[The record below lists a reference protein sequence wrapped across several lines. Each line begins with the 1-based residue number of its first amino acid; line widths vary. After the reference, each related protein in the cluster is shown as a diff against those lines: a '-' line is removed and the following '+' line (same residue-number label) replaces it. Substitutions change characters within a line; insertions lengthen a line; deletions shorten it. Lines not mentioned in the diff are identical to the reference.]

1 MSGSES
7 IERTIFS
14 LDTELPADS
23 VEFCPREGLYDIL
36 VCGTYNLVKN
46 DEGEKEAGHESKKP
60 QERNG
65 RCLVYEFDEAS
76 MGLKEMQRIETAAI
90 LDVKWSY
97 SQGVANPML
106 AFAESVGRIQF
117 HEWNSQEVKTLLNVQ
132 SIQVADPSVLCLSID
147 WNNRLTPQDTGALV
161 VSRSDGVVSVLRPR
175 ESQFE
180 VDTTWHAHDYEPWVA
195 SWNYWS
201 PTLVY
206 SGGDDC
212 KLKGWDTRTSCEA
225 PIFVNKWFE
234 AGVTCVQTHPFIEN
248 LIAVGSYDNT
258 VRIFDSRKITTSL
271 VEVGVGGGAWRVKW
285 HPSDTRKNELLVAC
299 MYDGFKVI
307 KTPINESGQVDVT
320 FSSAVSSRFDAHASI
335 AYGIIKLRVP
345 APRPLTN
352 VSVTVGPPVL
362 LIKSVGA
369 EYYSALRR
377 AIASS
382 CHMTPATNSRQSSYR
397 PPKRLNSQV
406 NKSGSTQGT
415 SHFSTS
421 AEANSGPIA
430 SKRLRRSQSFDS
442 HPSSPTPGGQF
453 NIDPSH
459 TPLDAVNQMDRAPPT
474 HRGDS
479 SRGRP
484 RGLGGFGRGGGGGG
498 GGGRAPPRGKSRG
511 APPVDKKLL
520 SLPALDG
527 PLRDEAYIKQ
537 TEINAILPPVKDRWL
552 ENPKSTVSNYFSLNF
567 GKQPTYEAREGALE
581 GRRITRCTVLVDSKH
596 MITGTGDAPIRKE
609 AEKLAALSGMLQ
621 LHRLGLLEKSKQ
633 QVNVTSAGTSANGP
647 KLRDGS
653 AVTYEIARQFMD
665 FYCKEFHY
673 DPPEI
678 TFDKSEQGSRTAW
691 DATMTVGGRR
701 IGLGYAS
708 TKKEAKNNCYIDV
721 TVYLDQCDE
730 KLWPKFK
737 QQMAHHG
744 PEGEPSMAAKVHFI
758 MSDDLDD
765 EIRDLCK
772 DIKDSNLY
780 ANRPVTQ
787 PTPESSK
794 SEDQSS
800 NRDGI
805 YRPPRPGQDGPTERY
820 HESKSAR
827 LREARETYEN
837 DPKMAHMRETR
848 RSLPVY
854 TRAEDLL
861 ATIEQNDVTICMAAT
876 GSGKTT
882 QVPQLILDQMIERG
896 KGSRCNIVCT
906 QPRRIAAISVAER
919 IAKERGESLGQS
931 IGYQVRFEA
940 KFPQEHGN
948 ITFCTTGIFLK
959 RMQSALLEQSQG
971 KRHGTG
977 HGLDDVTHIL
987 VDEVH
992 ERDVDTDLLLVVL
1005 KRLLADR
1012 RARQKPLKIVLM
1024 SATID
1029 PTLFQT
1035 YFASDDGTPAPVAEV
1050 PGRSFPVSKYY
1061 MDDIIQQL
1069 STIQVGNSAWV
1080 WREKSV
1086 VEYAEGEIGPHALAP
1101 VTGNPSYLPGVHTD
1115 MSQVLQKDFDIPYPL
1130 VALTIAHVIKKSD
1143 DGHVLVFLPG
1153 WDEMMS
1159 LQKILDDR
1167 HQALLGVDLFNR
1179 DKFSLHLLHSTVP
1192 VAEQQA
1198 VFDPPRPGVRRII
1211 LATNIAETSIT
1222 IPDVVYVVDT
1232 ARIKEKRYDPAR
1244 HMSSLVSAW
1253 VGSSNLNQRAG
1264 RAGRHRSGEYYGIIS
1279 KARLATLEPYQL
1291 VEMKR
1296 TDLTNVVMHV
1306 KAINFPGMEVEQVLA
1321 ETIEPPEAERVASA
1335 MRSLMMVGALDNQ
1348 KNLTSLG
1355 RVLLQLPVEV
1365 AVGRLVLYGSF
1376 FKCLDQALTLA
1387 AILTNRDP
1395 FMAPIALKQEANAA
1409 KERWSSNDFRS
1420 DALATLNAYN
1430 TWWAMQDRGEYVT
1443 ANRFCSEN
1451 FLSKPSL
1458 LNIQRIKGHL
1468 LQSLYYAGVLDI
1480 SAGGT
1485 SSNHRVA
1492 RDMVVPPELN
1502 EHGDSKPLLAALIA
1516 IACQP
1521 NFAIRHKEKM
1531 YRTREDK
1538 TAFIHPGSVNH
1549 RRRQAVDQH
1558 KDLVEM
1564 GERELFAFAEK
1575 TRNTAQGGQLFLRN
1589 CTRLDPMTYMLFGA
1603 YDLVVTP
1610 RGLEC
1615 DNWLPITGNI
1625 DALDDVRRLKSMMEA
1640 CMLRVFDGICG
1651 RMNSRDKDYRSRFRL
1666 KDERVSGTDEEVG
1679 AQGTPLSQK
1688 EVKELNYLT
1697 GDIVRILN
1705 RYSEERLSRQDSRW
1719 NSRPGTPSGYSTPP
1733 YFGPGTIRM
1742 SASGASTP
1750 NPGFGGYRLGP
1761 RSAYFD
1767 SRPSTRPSSPLWR

>member
-1 MSGSES
+1 MSFRVIHGC
-7 IERTIFS
+7 R
-14 LDTELPADS
+14 
-23 VEFCPREGLYDIL
+23 
-36 VCGTYNLVKN
+36 
-46 DEGEKEAGHESKKP
+46 
-60 QERNG
+60 
-65 RCLVYEFDEAS
+65 
-76 MGLKEMQRIETAAI
+76 RI
-90 LDVKWSY
+90 
-97 SQGVANPML
+97 
-106 AFAESVGRIQF
+106 
-117 HEWNSQEVKTLLNVQ
+117 
-132 SIQVADPSVLCLSID
+132 
-147 WNNRLTPQDTGALV
+147 
-161 VSRSDGVVSVLRPR
+161 
-175 ESQFE
+175 
-180 VDTTWHAHDYEPWVA
+180 VA
-195 SWNYWS
+195 S
-201 PTLVY
+201 
-206 SGGDDC
+206 
-212 KLKGWDTRTSCEA
+212 
-225 PIFVNKWFE
+225 
-234 AGVTCVQTHPFIEN
+234 
-248 LIAVGSYDNT
+248 
-258 VRIFDSRKITTSL
+258 
-271 VEVGVGGGAWRVKW
+271 
-285 HPSDTRKNELLVAC
+285 
-299 MYDGFKVI
+299 
-307 KTPINESGQVDVT
+307 
-320 FSSAVSSRFDAHASI
+320 
-335 AYGIIKLRVP
+335 
-345 APRPLTN
+345 
-352 VSVTVGPPVL
+352 
-362 LIKSVGA
+362 
-369 EYYSALRR
+369 RR
-377 AIASS
+377 
-382 CHMTPATNSRQSSYR
+382 HMTPSTSSRPSSYR

-406 NKSGSTQGT
+406 NKSGSTEGA
-415 SHFSTS
+415 SHFST
-421 AEANSGPIA
+421 AEANSSPA
-430 SKRLRRSQSFDS
+430 TSKRLRRSHSSDS
-442 HPSSPTPGGQF
+442 RPTSPTHGAQSA
-453 NIDPSH
+453 IHSSH
-459 TPLDAVNQMDRAPPT
+459 TALDTAGRMDRGSFP

-479 SRGRP
+479 RGRISRGSGGFSRGGSGRAPSRGR
-484 RGLGGFGRGGGGGG
+484 GRG
-498 GGGRAPPRGKSRG
+498 ATP
-511 APPVDKKLL
+511 AVDKKLF

-527 PLRDEAYIKQ
+527 PLRDEAHIK
-537 TEINAILPPVKDRWL
+537 TAEIDPSLPPVKERWL
-552 ENPKSTVSNYFSLNF
+552 DNPKSTVSNYFSLHF
-567 GKQPTYEAREGALE
+567 GKQPTYEAREGVLE
-581 GRRITRCTVLVDSKH
+581 GKRLIRCTVLVDSKN
-596 MITGTGDAPIRKE
+596 MVTGIGDAPARKE

-621 LHRLGLLEKSKQ
+621 LHRLGLLDKKPQS
-633 QVNVTSAGTSANGP
+633 NIPSTSASADGP

-653 AVTYEIARQFMD
+653 TVTYEIARQFMD

-678 TFDKSEQGSRTAW
+678 IFDKSEKGSRTAW
-691 DATMTVGGRR
+691 DVTMTVGGRR

-721 TVYLDQCDE
+721 TVYLDQCDDT
-730 KLWPKFK
+730 LWPKFK
-737 QQMAHHG
+737 EQIRGSDGDPGMAT
-744 PEGEPSMAAKVHFI
+744 KVHFI

-765 EIRDLCK
+765 EIRDLCR
-772 DIKDSNLY
+772 DIRESSLY
-780 ANRPVTQ
+780 ANRPITQ
-787 PTPESSK
+787 PTQISTESG
-794 SEDQSS
+794 DQSS
-800 NRDGI
+800 SRDGI

-820 HESKSAR
+820 HETKSTR
-827 LREARETYEN
+827 LREAREAYEN
-837 DPKMAHMRETR
+837 DPKMARMRETR
-848 RSLPVY
+848 RALPVY
-854 TRAEDLL
+854 TRAKELL

-882 QVPQLILDQMIERG
+882 QVPQLILEEMIERG
-896 KGSRCNIVCT
+896 KGSRCNVVCT

-919 IAKERGESLGQS
+919 VAKERGEPLGQS
-931 IGYQVRFEA
+931 IGYQVRFDA
-940 KFPQEHGN
+940 KLPQEHGSV
-948 ITFCTTGIFLK
+948 TFCTTGIFLK
-959 RMQSALLEQSQG
+959 RMQSALLEQAQG
-971 KRHGTG
+971 KRHGSG
-977 HGLDDVTHIL
+977 HSLDDVTHIL

-1035 YFASDDGTPAPVAEV
+1035 YFASENGTLTPVAEV

-1061 MDDIIQQL
+1061 LDDIIQQL
-1069 STIQVGNSAWV
+1069 STAEMGDSAWV
-1080 WREKSV
+1080 WKEKSV
-1086 VEYAEGEIGPHALAP
+1086 IEYAEGEIGPHALAQ
-1101 VTGNPSYLPGVHTD
+1101 VTGNPHYHPGVHTD
-1115 MSQVLQKDFDIPYPL
+1115 MSRILQKDFDIPYPL

-1153 WDEMMS
+1153 WDEMMA
-1159 LQKILDDR
+1159 LQRALNDR
-1167 HQALLGVDLFNR
+1167 RLGVNLANHN
-1179 DKFSLHLLHSTVP
+1179 KYTVHLLHSTVP

-1198 VFDPPRPGVRRII
+1198 VFDPPEEGVRRII

-1232 ARIKEKRYDPAR
+1232 ARAKEKRYDPAR
-1244 HMSSLVSAW
+1244 HMSALVSAW

-1264 RAGRHRSGEYYGIIS
+1264 RAGRHRPGEYYGIIS
-1279 KARLATLEPYQL
+1279 KARLETLEPYQL

-1296 TDLTNVVMHV
+1296 TDLTNVVMHI
-1306 KAINFPGMEVEQVLA
+1306 KAINFPGMEVEEVLA

-1335 MRSLMMVGALDNQ
+1335 MRSLRMVGALDDQ

-1430 TWWAMQDRGEYVT
+1430 TWWAMQDRGEYVS

-1458 LNIQRIKGHL
+1458 INIQRIKGHL

-1485 SSNHRVA
+1485 SSNHRVG
-1492 RDMVVPPELN
+1492 RETSIPPELN

-1538 TAFIHPGSVNH
+1538 MIFIHPGSVNH
-1549 RRRQAVDQH
+1549 RKRQAVDQH

-1575 TRNTAQGGQLFLRN
+1575 TRSGTQPGQGGQLFLRN

-1603 YDLVVTP
+1603 YNLVATS

-1625 DALDDVRRLKSMMEA
+1625 DALDDVRSLKSMMEA

-1688 EVKELNYLT
+1688 EVKELDYLT

>member
-65 RCLVYEFDEAS
+65 R
-76 MGLKEMQRIETAAI
+76 KEIQRIETAAI
-90 LDVKWSY
+90 LDMKWSY
-97 SQGVANPML
+97 NQEATNPML

-117 HEWNSQEVKTLLNVQ
+117 HELNSQEKTLLNVQ

-147 WNNRLTPQDTGALV
+147 WNNRLTPRESVKVTDCTGALV
-161 VSRSDGVVSVLRPR
+161 VSRSDGVVSALRPR

-180 VDTTWHAHDYEPWVA
+180 VDTAWHAHDYEPWVA

-225 PIFVNKWFE
+225 PIFVNKRFE

-248 LIAVGSYDNT
+248 LMAVGSYDNT
-258 VRIFDSRKITTSL
+258 VRIFDSRKMTTSL

-307 KTPINESGQVDVT
+307 KTPINESGQVDAT
-320 FSSAVSSRFDAHASI
+320 FSSAVSSRFDAHTSI
-335 AYGIIKLRVP
+335 AYGVDWHH
-345 APRPLTN
+345 
-352 VSVTVGPPVL
+352 G
-362 LIKSVGA
+362 
-369 EYYSALRR
+369 
-377 AIASS
+377 
-382 CHMTPATNSRQSSYR
+382 
-397 PPKRLNSQV
+397 
-406 NKSGSTQGT
+406 
-415 SHFSTS
+415 
-421 AEANSGPIA
+421 
-430 SKRLRRSQSFDS
+430 
-442 HPSSPTPGGQF
+442 SPTPGGQF

-484 RGLGGFGRGGGGGG
+484 RGLGGFGRGGGGG
-498 GGGRAPPRGKSRG
+498 RAPPRGKGRG

-787 PTPESSK
+787 PTPESGK

-1335 MRSLMMVGALDNQ
+1335 MRSLMMVGALDSQ

>member
-1 MSGSES
+1 M
-7 IERTIFS
+7 
-14 LDTELPADS
+14 
-23 VEFCPREGLYDIL
+23 
-36 VCGTYNLVKN
+36 
-46 DEGEKEAGHESKKP
+46 
-60 QERNG
+60 
-65 RCLVYEFDEAS
+65 
-76 MGLKEMQRIETAAI
+76 
-90 LDVKWSY
+90 
-97 SQGVANPML
+97 
-106 AFAESVGRIQF
+106 
-117 HEWNSQEVKTLLNVQ
+117 
-132 SIQVADPSVLCLSID
+132 
-147 WNNRLTPQDTGALV
+147 
-161 VSRSDGVVSVLRPR
+161 
-175 ESQFE
+175 
-180 VDTTWHAHDYEPWVA
+180 
-195 SWNYWS
+195 
-201 PTLVY
+201 
-206 SGGDDC
+206 
-212 KLKGWDTRTSCEA
+212 
-225 PIFVNKWFE
+225 
-234 AGVTCVQTHPFIEN
+234 
-248 LIAVGSYDNT
+248 
-258 VRIFDSRKITTSL
+258 
-271 VEVGVGGGAWRVKW
+271 
-285 HPSDTRKNELLVAC
+285 
-299 MYDGFKVI
+299 
-307 KTPINESGQVDVT
+307 
-320 FSSAVSSRFDAHASI
+320 
-335 AYGIIKLRVP
+335 
-345 APRPLTN
+345 
-352 VSVTVGPPVL
+352 
-362 LIKSVGA
+362 
-369 EYYSALRR
+369 
-377 AIASS
+377 S
-382 CHMTPATNSRQSSYR
+382 CHMTPSTSSRPSSHR

-406 NKSGSTQGT
+406 NKGSTEGI
-415 SHFSTS
+415 SHFST
-421 AEANSGPIA
+421 AEANSGPA
-430 SKRLRRSQSFDS
+430 TSKRLRRSQSS
-442 HPSSPTPGGQF
+442 ESRPISPGQSAAH
-453 NIDPSH
+453 PSH
-459 TPLDAVNQMDRAPPT
+459 TTLDATSRMDRAPFS

-479 SRGRP
+479 RGRMP
-484 RGLGGFGRGGGGGG
+484 RSSGGFGRGGGG
-498 GGGRAPPRGKSRG
+498 RAPSRG
-511 APPVDKKLL
+511 RGRDTAPVVDRKQL
-520 SLPALDG
+520 SLPTLNG
-527 PLRDEAYIKQ
+527 PLLDEAHIKA
-537 TEINAILPPVKDRWL
+537 TGIDPGLPPVNERWL
-552 ENPKSTVSNYFSLNF
+552 ENPKSTVSNYYSLNF
-567 GKQPTYEAREGALE
+567 GKQPAYEAMEGVLE
-581 GRRITRCTVLVDSKH
+581 GRKLIRCTVLVDSKH
-596 MITGTGDAPIRKE
+596 MITGVGDAPIRKE

-621 LHRLGLLEKSKQ
+621 LHRLGLLEKPKQ
-633 QVNVTSAGTSANGP
+633 QPNVPSAGTDANGP
-647 KLRDGS
+647 KLRDDS
-653 AVTYEIARQFMD
+653 VVTYEIARQFMD
-665 FYCKEFHY
+665 FYCKEFRY
-673 DPPEI
+673 DPPEV
-678 TFDKSEQGSRTAW
+678 TFDKSEKGSRTAW

-708 TKKEAKNNCYIDV
+708 TKKEAKNNCYVDV
-721 TVYLDQCDE
+721 TVYLDQCDDT
-730 KLWPKFK
+730 LWPRFK
-737 QQMAHHG
+737 EQMAKRG
-744 PEGEPSMAAKVHFI
+744 PDGDPGMAAKVHFI
-758 MSDDLDD
+758 MSDDLDE
-765 EIRDLCK
+765 EIRDLCRDVK
-772 DIKDSNLY
+772 NSSLY

-787 PTPESSK
+787 PTQSFTQPEDRPSSR
-794 SEDQSS
+794 
-800 NRDGI
+800 NGI

-820 HESKSAR
+820 HETKSTR
-827 LREARETYEN
+827 LREGREAYEN
-837 DPKMAHMRETR
+837 DPKMRHMRETR

-854 TRAEDLL
+854 TRAKDLL
-861 ATIEQNDVTICMAAT
+861 ATIERNDVTICMAAT

-882 QVPQLILDQMIERG
+882 QVPQLILDEMIERG
-896 KGSRCNIVCT
+896 KGSRCNIICT

-919 IAKERGESLGQS
+919 IAKERGEPLGQS

-940 KFPQEHGN
+940 KLPQEHGN

-959 RMQSALLEQSQG
+959 RMQSALLERAQG

-977 HGLDDVTHIL
+977 YSLDDVTHIL

-1035 YFASDDGTPAPVAEV
+1035 YFASEDGTPAPVAEV
-1050 PGRSFPVSKYY
+1050 PGRSFPVTKYY

-1069 STIQVGNSAWV
+1069 SMIEMRDSSWV
-1080 WREKSV
+1080 WGEKSV
-1086 VEYAEGEIGPHALAP
+1086 IEYAEGEIGPHALAA

-1115 MSQVLQKDFDIPYPL
+1115 MSRILQKDFDIPYPL

-1153 WDEMMS
+1153 WDEMMA
-1159 LQKILDDR
+1159 LQRVLDDR
-1167 HQALLGVDLFNR
+1167 RQSLLRVDLANR
-1179 DKFSLHLLHSTVP
+1179 NKYSVHLLHSTVP

-1198 VFDPPRPGVRRII
+1198 VFDPPSPGVRRII

-1232 ARIKEKRYDPAR
+1232 ARIKEKRYDPTR
-1244 HMSSLVSAW
+1244 HMSSLVSTW

-1279 KARLATLEPYQL
+1279 KARLATLDPYQL

-1306 KAINFPGMEVEQVLA
+1306 KAINFPGMEVEEVLA

-1335 MRSLMMVGALDNQ
+1335 MRSLRMVGALDDQ

-1430 TWWAMQDRGEYVT
+1430 TWWAMQDRGEYVS

-1468 LQSLYYAGVLDI
+1468 LQSLYYAGVLDV

-1502 EHGDSKPLLAALIA
+1502 AHGDSKPLLAALIT

-1549 RRRQAVDQH
+1549 RKRQA
-1558 KDLVEM
+1558 
-1564 GERELFAFAEK
+1564 
-1575 TRNTAQGGQLFLRN
+1575 
-1589 CTRLDPMTYMLFGA
+1589 
-1603 YDLVVTP
+1603 
-1610 RGLEC
+1610 
-1615 DNWLPITGNI
+1615 
-1625 DALDDVRRLKSMMEA
+1625 
-1640 CMLRVFDGICG
+1640 
-1651 RMNSRDKDYRSRFRL
+1651 
-1666 KDERVSGTDEEVG
+1666 DERVSGTDEEVG

-1688 EVKELNYLT
+1688 EVKELDYLT

-1767 SRPSTRPSSPLWR
+1767 SRPSTRPSSPHWR

>member
-1 MSGSES
+1 M
-7 IERTIFS
+7 
-14 LDTELPADS
+14 
-23 VEFCPREGLYDIL
+23 
-36 VCGTYNLVKN
+36 
-46 DEGEKEAGHESKKP
+46 
-60 QERNG
+60 
-65 RCLVYEFDEAS
+65 
-76 MGLKEMQRIETAAI
+76 
-90 LDVKWSY
+90 
-97 SQGVANPML
+97 
-106 AFAESVGRIQF
+106 
-117 HEWNSQEVKTLLNVQ
+117 
-132 SIQVADPSVLCLSID
+132 
-147 WNNRLTPQDTGALV
+147 
-161 VSRSDGVVSVLRPR
+161 
-175 ESQFE
+175 
-180 VDTTWHAHDYEPWVA
+180 TT
-195 SWNYWS
+195 
-201 PTLVY
+201 T
-206 SGGDDC
+206 
-212 KLKGWDTRTSCEA
+212 
-225 PIFVNKWFE
+225 
-234 AGVTCVQTHPFIEN
+234 
-248 LIAVGSYDNT
+248 
-258 VRIFDSRKITTSL
+258 
-271 VEVGVGGGAWRVKW
+271 
-285 HPSDTRKNELLVAC
+285 
-299 MYDGFKVI
+299 
-307 KTPINESGQVDVT
+307 
-320 FSSAVSSRFDAHASI
+320 
-335 AYGIIKLRVP
+335 
-345 APRPLTN
+345 
-352 VSVTVGPPVL
+352 
-362 LIKSVGA
+362 
-369 EYYSALRR
+369 
-377 AIASS
+377 
-382 CHMTPATNSRQSSYR
+382 TNSRQSSYR
-397 PPKRLNSQV
+397 PPKRLNSQL
-406 NKSGSTQGT
+406 NKSGSVEGT

-421 AEANSGPIA
+421 AEANNGPAA

-442 HPSSPTPGGQF
+442 RPDSPTLGVQS
-453 NIDPSH
+453 DTHSSH
-459 TPLDAVNQMDRAPPT
+459 TPLDTDNYMDRTPST

-479 SRGRP
+479 SRGRAP
-484 RGLGGFGRGGGGGG
+484 RNSGGFGRGGGG
-498 GGGRAPPRGKSRG
+498 RTPRGKGRG
-511 APPVDKKLL
+511 APPVDKRLL

-527 PLRDEAYIKQ
+527 PLHDEFYIKQ
-537 TEINAILPPVKDRWL
+537 TEVDPKLPPVKDRWI
-552 ENPKSTVSNYFSLNF
+552 ENPKSTVSNYYTLHF
-567 GKQPTYEAREGALE
+567 GKQPTYEANDCVFE
-581 GRRITRCTVLVDSKH
+581 GRKITRCTVLLDSKY
-596 MITGTGDAPIRKE
+596 MVTGTGDAPVRKE
-609 AEKLAALSGMLQ
+609 AEKLAALSGVLQ
-621 LHRLGLLEKSKQ
+621 LYRLGLLEKSRQ
-633 QVNVTSAGTSANGP
+633 QTSSASTVSGP

-653 AVTYEIARQFMD
+653 AVTYEIARQFME

-673 DPPEI
+673 EPPEV

-708 TKKEAKNNCYIDV
+708 SKKEAKTNCYIDV
-721 TVYLDQCDE
+721 TVYLDQCDD
-730 KLWPKFK
+730 KLWPRFK
-737 QQMAHHG
+737 QQMAHYG
-744 PEGEPSMAAKVHFI
+744 PEGEPTMAEKVHFM

-765 EIRDLCK
+765 EIRDLCR
-772 DIKDSNLY
+772 DIKNI
-780 ANRPVTQ
+780 NQRTNPPVGT
-787 PTPESSK
+787 
-794 SEDQSS
+794 
-800 NRDGI
+800 GFI
-805 YRPPRPGQDGPTERY
+805 VHLGQDRRGLQSDIMNP
-820 HESKSAR
+820 SR
-827 LREARETYEN
+827 LDYAKPVRRTQN
-837 DPKMAHMRETR
+837 DPNMAHMRETR
-848 RSLPVY
+848 RSLPVF
-854 TRAEDLL
+854 TRAQDLL
-861 ATIEQNDVTICMAAT
+861 AMIEQNDVTICMAAT

-896 KGSRCNIVCT
+896 KGSRCNVVCT

-919 IAKERGESLGQS
+919 IAKERGEPLGQS
-931 IGYQVRFEA
+931 VGYQVRFEA
-940 KFPQEHGN
+940 KLPQEHGS
-948 ITFCTTGIFLK
+948 ITLCTTGIFLK
-959 RMQSALLEQSQG
+959 RMQSALLEQAQG
-971 KRHGTG
+971 KRYGG
-977 HGLDDVTHIL
+977 GYSLDDVTHII

-1012 RARQKPLKIVLM
+1012 RARQKPLKIILA

-1035 YFASDDGTPAPVAEV
+1035 YFASEDGSLAPVAEV

-1061 MDDIIQQL
+1061 MDDLIQQL
-1069 STIQVGNSAWV
+1069 SMIETDNSAWV

-1086 VEYAEGEIGPHALAP
+1086 VEYVEGEIGPHALAP
-1101 VTGNPSYLPGVHTD
+1101 VTGNPRYLPGVHTD
-1115 MSQVLQKDFDIPYPL
+1115 ISQILQKDFDIPYPL

-1143 DGHVLVFLPG
+1143 DGHILVFLPG

-1167 HQALLGVDLFNR
+1167 RHALLGIDLFNR
-1179 DKFSLHLLHSTVP
+1179 DKFTLHLLHSTVP
-1192 VAEQQA
+1192 VSEQQV
-1198 VFDPPRPGVRRII
+1198 VFDPPQPGIRRII

-1232 ARIKEKRYDPAR
+1232 ARIKEKRYDPTR

-1264 RAGRHRSGEYYGIIS
+1264 RAGRHRPGEYYGIIS
-1279 KARLATLEPYQL
+1279 EARLATLEPYQL

-1296 TDLTNVVMHV
+1296 TDLTNVVMHI
-1306 KAINFPGMEVEQVLA
+1306 KAINFPGMEVEEVLA

-1335 MRSLMMVGALDNQ
+1335 MRSLTMVGALDDQ

-1409 KERWSSNDFRS
+1409 KGRWSSNDFRS

-1430 TWWAMQDRGEYVT
+1430 AWWAMQDRGEYVS

-1468 LQSLYYAGVLDI
+1468 LQSLYYAGVLDV
-1480 SAGGT
+1480 SAGGA
-1485 SSNHRVA
+1485 SSSQRVA

-1549 RRRQAVDQH
+1549 RKRQAIDQH
-1558 KDLVEM
+1558 RDLVEM

-1575 TRNTAQGGQLFLRN
+1575 TRNAAQGGHGAQLFLRN

-1603 YDLVVTP
+1603 YNLVVTP

-1615 DNWLPITGNI
+1615 DNWLPITGNM
-1625 DALDDVRRLKSMMEA
+1625 DALDDLRRLKSMMEA

-1688 EVKELNYLT
+1688 EVQELNYLT

-1705 RYSEERLSRQDSRW
+1705 RNSKRVQYSFIFRAWHYTHVCKWSLDTKSW
-1719 NSRPGTPSGYSTPP
+1719 V
-1733 YFGPGTIRM
+1733 
-1742 SASGASTP
+1742 
-1750 NPGFGGYRLGP
+1750 
-1761 RSAYFD
+1761 
-1767 SRPSTRPSSPLWR
+1767 WWV

>member
-1 MSGSES
+1 S
-7 IERTIFS
+7 
-14 LDTELPADS
+14 
-23 VEFCPREGLYDIL
+23 Y
-36 VCGTYNLVKN
+36 
-46 DEGEKEAGHESKKP
+46 KE
-60 QERNG
+60 
-65 RCLVYEFDEAS
+65 
-76 MGLKEMQRIETAAI
+76 
-90 LDVKWSY
+90 DVP
-97 SQGVANPML
+97 NPML
-106 AFAESVGRIQF
+106 ALAESVGRIQIY
-117 HEWNSQEVKTLLNVQ
+117 EWNGQKKTLSNHQ
-132 SIQVADPSVLCLSID
+132 SIQVAEPSVLCLSID
-147 WNNRLTPQDTGALV
+147 WNNRLVPQETGALI
-161 VSRSDGVVSVLRPR
+161 VSRSDGKVSVLRSR
-175 ESQFE
+175 ESHFQ

-195 SWNYWS
+195 AWNYWT
-201 PTLVY
+201 PAVAY

-212 KLKGWDTRTSCEA
+212 KLKGWDTRTSCDV
-225 PIFVNKWFE
+225 PIFTNKRFE
-234 AGVTCVQTHPFIEN
+234 AGVTCIQTHPFLEN
-248 LIAVGSYDNT
+248 VVAVGSYDNT
-258 VRIFDSRKITTSL
+258 VRIFDTRKMTLPIT
-271 VEVGVGGGAWRVKW
+271 EVGVGGGAWRVKW
-285 HPSDTRKNELLVAC
+285 HPSPTRKDELLVAC
-299 MYDGFKVI
+299 MHDGFKVV
-307 KTPINESGQVDVT
+307 KFPINESGRVDGASLPVI
-320 FSSAVSSRFDAHASI
+320 ANRFDAHTSL
-335 AYGIIKLRVP
+335 AYGVDWHHGS
-345 APRPLTN
+345 LTN
-352 VSVTVGPPVL
+352 DPANTQILGRLSPACRAFEHSVSRPFVALWRHMAPSTSARPPL
-362 LIKSVGA
+362 
-369 EYYSALRR
+369 
-377 AIASS
+377 
-382 CHMTPATNSRQSSYR
+382 YR
-397 PPKRLNSQV
+397 PRKRPNSQV
-406 NKSGSTQGT
+406 NKSGSTEGT
-415 SHFSTS
+415 SHFSI
-421 AEANSGPIA
+421 AEANNGPA
-430 SKRLRRSQSFDS
+430 TSKRLRRSESFDS
-442 HPSSPTPGGQF
+442 RPTSPTPGAQSTVYS
-453 NIDPSH
+453 SH
-459 TPLDAVNQMDRAPPT
+459 AELDTSSRMDRAPFSQ
-474 HRGDS
+474 RGDNRGRMPRGSGGS
-479 SRGRP
+479 SR
-484 RGLGGFGRGGGGGG
+484 
-498 GGGRAPPRGKSRG
+498 GGGRAPSRG
-511 APPVDKKLL
+511 RGRGAASAMDKKLL
-520 SLPALDG
+520 SMPTLDG
-527 PLRDEAYIKQ
+527 PLHDEAHIKEV
-537 TEINAILPPVKDRWL
+537 EIDPRLPPVKERWL
-552 ENPKSTVSNYFSLNF
+552 DNPKSTVSNYCSLHF
-567 GKQPTYEAREGALE
+567 GKQPTYEAKEGVLE
-581 GRRITRCTVLVDSKH
+581 GRKIIRCTVLVDGKH
-596 MITGTGDAPIRKE
+596 MVTGTGDAPVRKE

-633 QVNVTSAGTSANGP
+633 PNFPSSSTNVNGP

-653 AVTYEIARQFMD
+653 VVTYEIARQFME

-673 DPPEI
+673 DPPEVVF
-678 TFDKSEQGSRTAW
+678 TKSERGSRTAW

-708 TKKEAKNNCYIDV
+708 TKKEAKNSCFTDV
-721 TVYLDQCDE
+721 TVYLDQCDDT
-730 KLWPKFK
+730 LWPKFK
-737 QQMAHHG
+737 EQMAQHG
-744 PEGEPSMAAKVHFI
+744 FDGDSGMGAKVNFI

-765 EIRDLCK
+765 EIRDLCR
-772 DIKDSNLY
+772 DIKESSLY
-780 ANRPVTQ
+780 ANRPVAQPTQ
-787 PTPESSK
+787 PTESG
-794 SEDQSS
+794 DQASS
-800 NRDGI
+800 RDGF
-805 YRPPRPGQDGPTERY
+805 YRPPRPGHDGPTERY
-820 HESKSAR
+820 HETRSTR
-827 LREARETYEN
+827 LREAHEAYEK
-837 DPKMAHMRETR
+837 DPNMAQMRETR

-854 TRAEDLL
+854 TRAQDLL

-882 QVPQLILDQMIERG
+882 QVPQLILDEMIERG

-919 IAKERGESLGQS
+919 VAKERGEPLGQS
-931 IGYQVRFEA
+931 IGYQVRFDA
-940 KFPQEHGN
+940 KLPQEHGN
-948 ITFCTTGIFLK
+948 VTFCTTGIFLK
-959 RMQSALLEQSQG
+959 RMQSALLEQAQG
-971 KRHGTG
+971 KRTSHS
-977 HGLDDVTHIL
+977 LDDVTHIL

-1012 RARQKPLKIVLM
+1012 RARQKPLKVVLM

-1029 PTLFQT
+1029 PTLFKT
-1035 YFASDDGTPAPVAEV
+1035 YFASEGGTPAPVAEV

-1061 MDDIIQQL
+1061 MEDIIQQL
-1069 STIQVGNSAWV
+1069 STIEMDDITQQLSTIEIDDSAWV

-1101 VTGNPSYLPGVHTD
+1101 VTGHPRYLPGVHTD
-1115 MSQVLQKDFDIPYPL
+1115 MSQILQKDFDIPYPL

-1153 WDEMMS
+1153 WDEMMA
-1159 LQKILDDR
+1159 LQRVLDGR
-1167 HQALLGVDLFNR
+1167 PLLGVHLADR
-1179 DKFSLHLLHSTVP
+1179 SKYTLHILHSTVP

-1198 VFDPPRPGVRRII
+1198 VFEPPSEGVRRII

-1232 ARIKEKRYDPAR
+1232 ARVKEKRYDPAR

-1264 RAGRHRSGEYYGIIS
+1264 RAGRHRPGEYYGIIS
-1279 KARLATLEPYQL
+1279 QARLSTLDAYQL

-1306 KAINFPGMEVEQVLA
+1306 KAINFPGMEVEEVLA

-1335 MRSLMMVGALDNQ
+1335 MRSLRMVGALDDQ

-1420 DALATLNAYN
+1420 DALATLSAYN
-1430 TWWAMQDRGEYVT
+1430 TWWAMQDRGEYVP

-1458 LNIQRIKGHL
+1458 MNIQRIKGHL
-1468 LQSLYYAGVLDI
+1468 LQSLYYAGILDV

-1485 SSNHRVA
+1485 SSNHRAA
-1492 RDMVVPPELN
+1492 RDMIVPPELN
-1502 EHGDSKPLLAALIA
+1502 QHGNSKPLLAALIA

-1538 TAFIHPGSVNH
+1538 VAFIHPGSVNH
-1549 RRRQAVDQH
+1549 RKRQAIDQH

-1575 TRNTAQGGQLFLRN
+1575 TRNAAQPNQGGQLFLRN

-1603 YDLVVTP
+1603 YNLVVTP
-1610 RGLEC
+1610 QGLEC
-1615 DNWLPITGNI
+1615 DDWMSVTGNI
-1625 DALDDVRRLKSMMEA
+1625 DALDDLRRLKSMMEG

-1679 AQGTPLSQK
+1679 AQGTPLSPK
-1688 EVKELNYLT
+1688 EVRELDYLT

-1719 NSRPGTPSGYSTPP
+1719 NSRPGTPSGYSMPP